1 MNEGAIVEFKYFTI
15 LLKVGEKMR
24 DRFTISWDVAK
35 RERCPTALSEERRN
49 GTEYYLGKNGK
60 TYRFASM
67 SQSGSIVSADY
78 EEVENPIPGK
88 VH

>member
-1 MNEGAIVEFKYFTI
+1 
-15 LLKVGEKMR
+15 MR

-49 GTEYYLGKNGK
+49 GTEYYLGYKGK
-60 TYRFASM
+60 TYRIASM
-67 SQSGSIVSADY
+67 AQVGTRVFADY

>member
-1 MNEGAIVEFKYFTI
+1 
-15 LLKVGEKMR
+15 MR

-49 GTEYYLGKNGK
+49 GTEYYLGYKGK
-60 TYRFASM
+60 TYKIASM
-67 SQSGSIVSADY
+67 RQEGTIVYADY